1 MQIRQATPSDAQTI
15 HDMIVALATFE
26 REPDAVEV
34 TVVQLA
40 EQLAETSP
48 PFECIIASSAGQDVG
63 FALYFYNYST
73 WRGRRG
79 LYLEDLFV
87 PPVHR
92 GRGIGKRLLTEL
104 AHIAVER
111 GCARFEW
118 SVLDWNQP
126 AIDFYEALG
135 ATPMD
140 EWTTYRLT
148 GEALQRLASART
160 S

>member
-48 PFECIIASSAGQDVG
+48 PFECIIASSAGRDVG

-73 WRGRRG
+73 WRGARG

-87 PPVHR
+87 LPECR
-92 GRGIGKRLLTEL
+92 GRGYGKQLMTHL
-104 AHIAVER
+104 ARRAVDR
-111 GCARFEW
+111 GCARMEW
-118 SVLDWNQP
+118 AVLDWNRD
-126 AIDFYEALG
+126 AMDFYEAIG
-135 ATPMD
+135 AGPVH
-140 EWTTYRLT
+140 EWVPFRMAD
-148 GEALQRLASART
+148 EALVRLAAED
-160 S
+160 

>member
-73 WRGRRG
+73 WRGARG

-87 PPVHR
+87 LPECR
-92 GRGIGKRLLTEL
+92 GRGYGKQLMTHL
-104 AHIAVER
+104 ARRAVDR
-111 GCARFEW
+111 GCARMEW
-118 SVLDWNQP
+118 AVLDWNRD
-126 AIDFYEALG
+126 AMDFYESIG
-135 ATPMD
+135 AGPVH
-140 EWTTYRLT
+140 EWVPFRMAD
-148 GEALQRLASART
+148 EALARLAAED
-160 S
+160 

>member
-73 WRGRRG
+73 WRGARG

-87 PPVHR
+87 LPECR
-92 GRGIGKRLLTEL
+92 GRGYGKQLMTHL
-104 AHIAVER
+104 ARRAVDR
-111 GCARFEW
+111 GCARMEW
-118 SVLDWNQP
+118 AVLDWNRE
-126 AIDFYEALG
+126 AMDFYEAIG
-135 ATPMD
+135 AGPVH
-140 EWTTYRLT
+140 EWVPFRMAD
-148 GEALQRLASART
+148 EALARLAAED
-160 S
+160 